1 MYIQGGRT
9 GLYSGNLRFGQTIQS
24 FFLNRYSLRP
34 SIVWSLLPTHHGDGY
49 DDGEREVPLGV
60 DDLLGDVVEVVPAV
74 VRPQAGVERYGDV
87 AERRGGLGLVR
98 ADNVAVVTLGHPAGR
113 RSIA

>member
-9 GLYSGNLRFGQTIQS
+9 GLYSGNLSFDQTIQS
-24 FFLNRYSLRP
+24 ILFNRYSLRA

-49 DDGEREVPLGV
+49 DDGEGEVPLGV

-74 VRPQAGVERYGDV
+74 VRPQSGVEGYRYV
-87 AERRGGLGLVR
+87 AE
-98 ADNVAVVTLGHPAGR
+98 
-113 RSIA
+113 